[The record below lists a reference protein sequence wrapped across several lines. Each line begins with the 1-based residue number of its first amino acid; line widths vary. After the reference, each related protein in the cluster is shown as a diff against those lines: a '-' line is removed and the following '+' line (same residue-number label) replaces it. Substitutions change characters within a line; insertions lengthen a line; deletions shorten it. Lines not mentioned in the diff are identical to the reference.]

1 MAKETILV
9 VDDSGII
16 REQLSYSSLP
26 WLQSPYRG
34 QRWHGTHNGDDP
46 F

>member
-16 REQLSYSSLP
+16 RDNFIPPLP

-34 QRWHGTHNGDDP
+34 QRWYGPHNGDDP